1 MARLSN
7 LLRRLLPWIVS
18 AGTLG
23 YVFGYA
29 IDWQAIP
36 DATAG
41 ANMPLFV
48 GITIADKLMFFFVWG
63 LLQAEAI
70 RRFVEPVAVRDVLE
84 VKGGSELVRTLNN
97 SLADAVFM
105 FGVSQLTRGRMAA
118 VVAVAT
124 IPFGCHFAV
133 LLLQTTGALFFL
145 EGDWSANRDVLTV
158 VALGWLGVALVAVAQ
173 RVGFWRRLFQN
184 SGLTAWIDRVRA
196 RDLLPFVGWF
206 VLFAFF
212 DVLIQGLASRAFG
225 VSIPWIDLAAR
236 LPILYIVMSIPSLG
250 NFGTREIAWAQS
262 FADYGTREALIA
274 FALWTNV
281 VFLVMHAAIGVFFL
295 SRALA
300 LVRDM
305 RKARA
310 EGDSLP
316 KQPFLHDSI
325 DP

>member
-1 MARLSN
+1 MSRLST

-18 AGTLG
+18 AGALG

-41 ANMPLFV
+41 ANMPLFI
-48 GITIADKLMFFFVWG
+48 GITVADKLMFFVVWG
-63 LLQAEAI
+63 VLQAKVI
-70 RRFVEPVAVRDVLE
+70 RRFVEPVSVRAVLE

-97 SLADAVFM
+97 SLADAAFM
-105 FGVSQLTRGRMAA
+105 FGVSQLTRGKMAA

-124 IPFGCHFAV
+124 IPFGCHFGV
-133 LLLQTTGALFFL
+133 LLLQTSVALPFL
-145 EGDWSANRDVLTV
+145 EGGWSANYDVTSV
-158 VALGWLGVALVAVAQ
+158 VVFGWLGVAAIAVGQ
-173 RVGFWRRLFQN
+173 RIGFWRRLFRN
-184 SGLTAWIDRVRA
+184 SGLTAWTERVRA
-196 RDLLPFVGWF
+196 RDLLPFFGWF
-206 VLFAFF
+206 VVFAFF

-225 VSIPWIDLAAR
+225 VSIPWLDLTAR

-250 NFGTREIAWAQS
+250 NFGTREIAWAES

-281 VFLVMHAAIGVFFL
+281 VFLVMHAAIGVVFL
-295 SRALA
+295 SRALG

-310 EGDSLP
+310 QGDALP
-316 KQPFLHDSI
+316 QEPFLHDSI